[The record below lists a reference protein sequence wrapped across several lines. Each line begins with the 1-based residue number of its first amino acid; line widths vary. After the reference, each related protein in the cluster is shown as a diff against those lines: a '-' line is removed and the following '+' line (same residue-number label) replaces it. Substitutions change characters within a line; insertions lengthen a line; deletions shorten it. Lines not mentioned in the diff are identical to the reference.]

1 MVGNGPFQTYG
12 QREVVQLLHRA
23 DFDTKGEKSSFAAVC
38 LKDRI
43 AIQLITYCQFGY
55 DRLKNSALV
64 LLTSVTTSIPKN
76 WCIKYLTLHL

>member
-55 DRLKNSALV
+55 V
-64 LLTSVTTSIPKN
+64 LREPKAVRFIFIHCPAVLEQQLRN
-76 WCIKYLTLHL
+76 AV